1 MGNKLVGF
9 NSIGKVVS
17 ATFGTNKKT
26 GAKIAQ
32 VAGTAGRTVMQGV
45 TKHGARITTI
55 IDVPAN
61 MSKAQRN
68 AVAMDLLKAGFTQ
81 MQAAFA
87 TGMSQSNLSRISRK

>member
-1 MGNKLVGF
+1 MS
-9 NSIGKVVS
+9 NSLINTNGLGEIIS
-17 ATFGTNKKT
+17 ATFSVNKKT

-32 VAGTAGRTVMQGV
+32 VAGTTGRTVIQVV
-45 TKHGARITTI
+45 TQHGARITTT

-61 MSKAQRN
+61 MPKVLRN
-68 AVAMDLLKAGFTQ
+68 AVALDLLKEGFSQ